1 MGCCGTQ
8 SLKTAS
14 TDNRHPRQ
22 SPILLSVGHGHLC
35 KQAPAA
41 AASKQK
47 TLVEQ
52 SPELLAGK
60 CPALHLG
67 SVGCRALWGLGIQ
80 HQLSCGG
87 WEGELEHPGGHEG
100 FEQGRDSPSSPFSK
114 TEASSPVGGC
124 GVHVRRCSCCL
135 ESPPVGPTGFR
146 AGDGVLL
153 PRKRK
158 PEPLGKMEARIQR
171 EDLLPVTGR
180 NSGFS
185 TEDRPSQG
193 WKGVSGLV

>member
-1 MGCCGTQ
+1 M
-8 SLKTAS
+8 TAS
-14 TDNRHPRQ
+14 MDNRHPRQ

-87 WEGELEHPGGHEG
+87 WEGELGHPGGHEG

-135 ESPPVGPTGFR
+135 ESESPPVGPTGFR
-146 AGDGVLL
+146 AGDGGRGGLAS
-153 PRKRK
+153 KEK
-158 PEPLGKMEARIQR
+158 EARASGENGGQ
-171 EDLLPVTGR
+171 
-180 NSGFS
+180 NS
-185 TEDRPSQG
+185 
-193 WKGVSGLV
+193 KGGLVASAREELRIQH